1 MIEHWWTFVLRQ
13 NLSFSEISLVKTEK
27 IEITDFG
34 FPDLGYLIVEGEK
47 IESTDFG
54 SDSKDFGFLQ

>member
-1 MIEHWWTFVLRQ
+1 MDIRVTSESFVFRNLIGQ
-13 NLSFSEISLVKTEK
+13 NRK